1 MRVIITSPSLNTT
14 DNVSGVSAV
23 TGFITSHN
31 KSCQYVHFTLGKRD
45 GESRNLRWLGRLL
58 ASYVKW
64 FGMLFAET
72 RALVHFNLALEERSL
87 IRDLPLILA
96 ARGLRRRLI
105 VHIHGGELFASKP
118 MPAWL
123 KHLTAIGLA
132 GGPIIVLSEAEREVI
147 EKRFPRAEVVVLPN
161 CVDLND
167 AASFERSYDD
177 NEAINLL
184 FLGRISAPKGIH
196 VLYDALAAA
205 AAKGVRFRFVMA
217 GAGPDADLYV
227 ARFREL
233 LGEQFVFSGVVTGA
247 AKERLLQ
254 ECQVFVLPSFFEG
267 LPMALLESMA
277 FGVVPIATAVG
288 SIPSVVVHGQ
298 NGILVQTNDSAAI
311 VDALECLAS
320 DRQLL
325 RTLSTNGREAM
336 VRHCNPESYV
346 GRLRTVYHYD

>member
-72 RALVHFNLALEERSL
+72 RALVHFNLALEQRSL

-118 MPAWL
+118 MPSWL

-217 GAGPDADLYV
+217 GAV
-227 ARFREL
+227 
-233 LGEQFVFSGVVTGA
+233 
-247 AKERLLQ
+247 
-254 ECQVFVLPSFFEG
+254 
-267 LPMALLESMA
+267 PMRIFTSRG
-277 FGVVPIATAVG
+277 FGNCWA
-288 SIPSVVVHGQ
+288 S
-298 NGILVQTNDSAAI
+298 NLFSAASSR
-311 VDALECLAS
+311 V
-320 DRQLL
+320 RQKNGSYRNARYSCFRHSLKGCRWRYWRAWHL
-325 RTLSTNGREAM
+325 VLSR
-336 VRHCNPESYV
+336 
-346 GRLRTVYHYD
+346 